1 MTIFLNFILTSSKSP
16 VLAAWLSFFIPGGGQ
31 FYTKNYLKGILIGGF
46 QGYLIYDFKRI
57 YDLRKDGRIDRE
69 EYEKKILSNGV
80 IYLMSLIYSVS
91 DAYVSAHFY
100 NFSKDT
106 ILNLS
111 LKKEE
116 KMDRTEKILK
126 DLTEASGVSGFEE
139 EVREIIKNEFK
150 KFADDIL
157 YDKLGSIIAIKK
169 GEKERPRIGFF
180 AHMDEIGLMVKGFS
194 KGYVKFAPIGG
205 WWSATLIGQRVKV
218 KNEKGE
224 FYGVI
229 GATPPHVLKKEEAQK
244 LPEIDDLFIDF
255 GVEEKKFDPQKKLG
269 IKIGDPIVPVSEF
282 KTLGN
287 KNIYMAKAFDD
298 RVGCALLI
306 RILEEIKNK
315 KIPGTAYFV
324 ATVQEEVGLR
334 GATTS
339 PWLFEPDIGIA
350 LDVSLT
356 EDTPGAKTETEAK
369 LGNGAAIVTLDYTMI
384 THRKLR
390 DFLIKICEKYK
401 IKYHLVTV
409 KGGYDTGK
417 VHLFKEGVPSAI
429 IGIPSRYVHGFNSMI
444 HRKDFDSALNLCVNL
459 LKEFDEKKLKEI
471 TSY

>member
-1 MTIFLNFILTSSKSP
+1 
-16 VLAAWLSFFIPGGGQ
+16 V
-31 FYTKNYLKGILIGGF
+31 
-46 QGYLIYDFKRI
+46 
-57 YDLRKDGRIDRE
+57 
-69 EYEKKILSNGV
+69 
-80 IYLMSLIYSVS
+80 
-91 DAYVSAHFY
+91 
-100 NFSKDT
+100 
-106 ILNLS
+106 
-111 LKKEE
+111 
-116 KMDRTEKILK
+116 DRTEKLLK
-126 DLTEASGVSGFEE
+126 DITEASGLPGFED

-150 KFADDIL
+150 KFADEIL
-157 YDKLGSIIAIKK
+157 YDKLGSIIAVKK
-169 GEKERPRIGFF
+169 GERERPRIGFF
-180 AHMDEIGLMVKGFS
+180 AHMDEIGLMVKGFT
-194 KGYVKFAPIGG
+194 KGYVKFAPLGG

-218 KNEKGE
+218 KTDKGE

-229 GATPPHVLKKEEAQK
+229 GAVPPHLLKKEEAQK
-244 LPEIDDLFIDF
+244 LPDIDDLYIDF

-269 IKIGDPIVPVSEF
+269 IKIGDPIIPVSEF
-282 KTLGN
+282 KILGN

-334 GATTS
+334 GAATS
-339 PWLFEPDIGIA
+339 PWVFEPDIAIA

-369 LGNGAAIVTLDYTMI
+369 LGGGAAIVSLDYTMVS
-384 THRKLR
+384 HKKLR
-390 DFLIKICEKYK
+390 DFLVKVAEKYK

-409 KGGYDTGK
+409 IRGGYDTGR
-417 VHLFKEGVPSAI
+417 VHLFKEGVPSSI

-444 HRKDFDSALNLCVNL
+444 HRKDFDNALNLCINF
-459 LKEFDEKKLKEI
+459 LKEFDEKKFKEI